1 MKSPVY
7 SLSNV
12 VQRARAIVARPTAGV
27 NLGRVDFQTI
37 PEYFHEG
44 QVAACQVLQLVPE
57 AKVITILAGKQ
68 SGKTEIGPWLLGR
81 EIQLMGPGDYVVMA
95 PRHPLLMRK
104 PYPSVVRKFC
114 RELQLFDERKADKM
128 LILSGGAAQRLWG
141 TSDREE
147 LWKQFGKRHPDDP
160 NIIEEPLEA
169 FTTDTRILFLHT
181 EDALNLE
188 AGTYK
193 GGWHDESGMPSVGSD
208 SWRAMENRFIAYN
221 ARLYHTTTPYAW
233 GLFKKMCYDCCTEL
247 IQGAS
252 EFIKGVSHDRERV
265 VVRFES
271 WMNPLFGKARFEKLI
286 NSLPKWY
293 TDMAYRGIFSR
304 PQGQIYDCLDPAT
317 HMVPMLKGMPRGATI
332 LVGLDFGE
340 RNFAAVFVLIH
351 PILRKAIIFH
361 GYCPGKRYET
371 SKHVQYIRSV
381 LRLNPEMLSDM
392 GWKIRI
398 RGGNASEQG
407 WRDDFMDNG
416 LPVHGPTQR
425 DPETRRLKLYNLFA
439 KCRLLFADNT
449 RKVYEE
455 CFEIGHDLDDEGEP
469 LPDILDEN
477 KYHRHAALSYIA
489 DDIEFELA
497 GLYGDKWDQAF
508 EDEDEEAH
516 RRRLRDST

>member
-1 MKSPVY
+1 M
-7 SLSNV
+7 
-12 VQRARAIVARPTAGV
+12 QRARVIAARPSIRTE
-27 NLGRVDFQTI
+27 LGRVDFQSI
-37 PEYFHEG
+37 PGYFHEG
-44 QVAACQVLQLVPE
+44 QVAACQVLDLVPE

-114 RELQLFDERKADKM
+114 RELQLFEERKADKM
-128 LILSGGAAQRLWG
+128 LVMAGDAAERIWG

-147 LWKQFGKRHPDDP
+147 LWKRFGKRHPEDP
-160 NIIEEPLEA
+160 SIIEEPLDA

-181 EDALNLE
+181 EDPLNLE

-233 GLFKKMCYDCCTEL
+233 GLFKKVCYDCCTQTLE
-247 IQGAS
+247 GAS
-252 EFIKGVSHDRERV
+252 QFIKGISPDRERV

-271 WMNPLFGKARFEKLI
+271 WMNPLFGKSRFQKLI
-286 NSLPKWY
+286 DALPKWY

-304 PQGQIYDCLDPAT
+304 PQGQIYDCLDEAT
-317 HMVPMLKGMPRGATI
+317 HMVPMLRGIPNNATI

-351 PILRKAIIFH
+351 PILRRAIAFH
-361 GYCPGKRYET
+361 VYCPGKRIET
-371 SKHVQYIRSV
+371 AKHVKYIRSV
-381 LRLNPEMLSDM
+381 LRVNADNESEF
-392 GWKIRI
+392 GWKIKI
-398 RGGNASEQG
+398 RGGNASEQE
-407 WRDDFMDNG
+407 WRDDFYDNG
-416 LPVHGPTQR
+416 LPVLGPTQR

-439 KCRLLFADNT
+439 KVRLLFGDNC
-449 RKVYEE
+449 RKLFEE
-455 CFEIGHDLDDEGEP
+455 CFEIGHDLDEEGEP

-477 KYHRHAALSYIA
+477 KYHRHAAMSYIA

-497 GLYGDKWDQAF
+497 ALYGPQWNEHPEP
-508 EDEDEEAH
+508 EDIESY